1 MPWKCVSFSIEPA
14 LRTAEKP
21 LVAGITIVVTR
32 RRLFFLLERMLRV
45 RTLST
50 WGEGVFGSAAPS
62 VM

>member
-1 MPWKCVSFSIEPA
+1 MPWKCFSFSVEPA

-32 RRLFFLLERMLRV
+32 RRLFFLLGRMLRV
-45 RTLST
+45 STLST
-50 WGEGVFGSAAPS
+50 WGEGVFGSGALS